1 MQLKKA
7 LLLSLIM
14 LIGFIPLSSQATDT
28 FSIGYLEL
36 KKDDR
41 YKKKRL
47 FARFMGQPLGRPF
60 AGATIALKE
69 VKFHGTE
76 IGVSFA
82 LEKGVAK
89 KPAELISL
97 VNTLYDK
104 GVRFFVTDLA
114 ATELTLITKQLR
126 DKDIVLFNISAAD
139 NALRQQHCQPNLYH
153 TVPSHAMLADAMG
166 QYLISKKWRN
176 VLLLEGPLAEDK
188 LLSAAFEASA
198 KRYGLKIDEKR
209 PFILSNDPRER
220 AKNNVALLTGGNH
233 DVIYI
238 ADSQGEFA
246 RNTPYKTLKPTLIIG
261 SEGITASAWHWSW
274 DRHGAPQLE
283 KRFEKKFKRPMRN
296 TDWAAWM
303 AVKAIAAAVQTTKST
318 KFSVLEKHLTSS
330 DNLLD
335 TFKGNASNF
344 RPWNNQLRQP
354 ILLNTHN
361 WVIDRA
367 PIKGFLHHKNNLD
380 TLGISERK
388 SSCKF

>member
-1 MQLKKA
+1 MHLKFA
-7 LLLSLIM
+7 LLLSLII
-14 LIGFIPLSSQATDT
+14 LIGFIPLSSQANDT

-47 FARFMGQPLGRPF
+47 FSRFMGQPLGRPF
-60 AGATIALKE
+60 AGASIALKE

-76 IGVSFA
+76 IDVSFA
-82 LEKGVAK
+82 LEKVVAK
-89 KPAELISL
+89 KPVDLINH
-97 VNTLYDK
+97 VNSLYDK
-104 GVRFFVTDLA
+104 GVRFFVADLPV
-114 ATELTLITKQLR
+114 TELANLAKRLR
-126 DKDIVLFNISAAD
+126 NKDIVLFNISAPD
-139 NALRQQHCQPNLYH
+139 NALRQQHCQNNLYH

-166 QYLISKKWRN
+166 QYLISKKWRD
-176 VLLLEGPLAEDK
+176 VLLLEGPLPEDK
-188 LLSAAFEASA
+188 LLSTAFEISA
-198 KRYGLKIDEKR
+198 KRYGLKISEKR

-220 AKNNVALLTGGNH
+220 AKNNVTLLTGGDH

-283 KRFEKKFKRPMRN
+283 KRFEKKSKRPMSN

-303 AVKAIAAAVQTTKST
+303 AVKAIAGAVQSTKST
-318 KFSVLEKHLTSS
+318 NFKTLEKHLTSS
-330 DNLLD
+330 SNLLD

-344 RPWNNQLRQP
+344 RSWNNQLRQP

-380 TLGISERK
+380 TLGIDERK
-388 SSCKF
+388 STCKF